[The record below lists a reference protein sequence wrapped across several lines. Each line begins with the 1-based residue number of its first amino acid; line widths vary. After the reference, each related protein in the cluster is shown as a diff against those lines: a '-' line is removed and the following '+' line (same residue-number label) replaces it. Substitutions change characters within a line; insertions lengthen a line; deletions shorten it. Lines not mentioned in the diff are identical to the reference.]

1 MRTPSHAAEIVSSMA
16 KKVKIPVTVK
26 MRAGW
31 NDSEINAPVLA
42 KMVEDAGAS
51 AITVHGRS
59 REPRVVTMADRGQ
72 FLLDYIDLL
81 LRERVD
87 EEHGFRHEAPMTAEE
102 LARTRTGPAQGRERW
117 VINKLRAL
125 NSWYTKGLDDGSH
138 LRIAIN
144 SATSICELRDL
155 IYAFFMTERT
165 TRADLTARVMVIVP

>member
-1 MRTPSHAAEIVSSMA
+1 VLRNPWILAQASDLV
-16 KKVKIPVTVK
+16 
-26 MRAGW
+26 AG
-31 NDSEINAPVLA
+31 
-42 KMVEDAGAS
+42 
-51 AITVHGRS
+51 